1 MEDTTKNNPDKN
13 NLKVESINTTTNVN
27 KTCESTN
34 TITTTTSSEKVK
46 IHLVAVGSA
55 PLLKKNKFL
64 FDSNQSFASIY
75 TFLKKI
81 LKINDNDSSNDDNN
95 DNNDNNGSSNQSLY
109 LYCNSAFIPSLDER
123 IGDLNDCFN
132 VRGELVVNYSYQEA
146 WG

>member
-1 MEDTTKNNPDKN
+1 MTNDTKPNG
-13 NLKVESINTTTNVN
+13 E
-27 KTCESTN
+27 
-34 TITTTTSSEKVK
+34 TSSESSSINSQIKQTKSPAKVK

-55 PLLKKNKFL
+55 PLLKKSKFL
-64 FDSNQSFASIY
+64 FDPNQSFASVH

-81 LKINDNDSSNDDNN
+81 LKIDDNN
-95 DNNDNNGSSNQSLY
+95 NEDGYSNTQSLY